1 MKVEQQEKSN
11 PKILKKKH
19 YVIVYILLCNYFV
32 LFLGKIIIVNF
43 SCFLGKNFINLLM
56 LSK

>member
-1 MKVEQQEKSN
+1 MKIEQQEKSN

-43 SCFLGKNFINLLM
+43 SCFLGKNVINLLI